1 MSDDIVFK
9 LGLPPDEDPYLQL
22 GRAIA
27 GQCPAGFEEARL
39 EAELGEDGAKLQ
51 LACTP
56 EGGGET
62 RPAIDQTAHG
72 RIQALLEHIRD
83 KDERGWRTCTVTL
96 RKGGGF
102 AMDVRD

>member
-1 MSDDIVFK
+1 MSDEIVMT
-9 LGLPPDEDPYLQL
+9 LGRTPDDDPYLEL

-39 EAELGEDGAKLQ
+39 EAELGEDGATLR

-56 EGGGET
+56 EGGSET
-62 RPAIDQTAHG
+62 RPAVDPIAHD
-72 RIQALLEHIRD
+72 RIQALLERIRD
-83 KDERGWRTCTVTL
+83 QDERGWRACTVTL

-102 AMDVRD
+102 SMDLRG